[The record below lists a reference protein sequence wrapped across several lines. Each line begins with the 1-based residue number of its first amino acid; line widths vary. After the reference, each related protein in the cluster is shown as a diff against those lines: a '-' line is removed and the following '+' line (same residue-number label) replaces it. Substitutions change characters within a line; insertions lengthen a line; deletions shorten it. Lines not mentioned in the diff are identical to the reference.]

1 MLTMDSKNN
10 RNNNNFYLF
19 EFQNKYFY
27 YDFSQNLILQVTE
40 KLFTIIDK
48 YIKDQCLV
56 QDELVYIESL
66 QKNGLL
72 QYMSQAKS
80 ANSTIMSDIAYLSF
94 APTYNCNFKCSYC
107 FGECG
112 NYFKGNEKSFSHKS
126 LKNMLDCFFYKIFPD
141 AKHYRIDFVS
151 GGEPLLGYP
160 IIKETINYCEN
171 FEAITG
177 KKVSIWMCTNASL
190 ITDEII
196 EFLSH
201 HSVSIGISI
210 DGDKSTN
217 DANRKF
223 ADGRGTYDEIVK
235 GIELIKNNGN
245 VSRKFKSIWGLCT
258 ATNEN
263 CDIVNILTHLKSLG
277 FESVQIRLIR
287 SCEHYEIKKLTN
299 EYERLSQ
306 FLLSKYRNGDL
317 SFLRMILN
325 DNDQFGKILKRIILG
340 NTICKR
346 CDAGINKITICPDG
360 TIYPCDSLVGIS
372 ECLIGTLEN
381 PVLKNE
387 FFKETS
393 VDSIPKCK
401 DCDIKHLCGGDC
413 YYNSLKKSN
422 NIQVPDNEYCQ
433 LQRFLLHLSLVLFMD
448 FQLSNEK
455 LLKTLTKE
463 IIIKEEYHELYG

>member
-1 MLTMDSKNN
+1 MMEVMNKQK
-10 RNNNNFYLF
+10 NNNFYLF
-19 EFQNKYFY
+19 AFQNKYFY
-27 YDFSQNLILQVTE
+27 YDFTQNLILQVTK

-48 YIKDQCLV
+48 YIKEQFLA
-56 QDELVYIESL
+56 QDEIVYIESL

-72 QYMSQAKS
+72 QHMLQTESV
-80 ANSTIMSDIAYLSF
+80 NDDIIPDVAYLSF

-112 NYFKGNEKSFSHKS
+112 NYFKGGKKSFSHES

-160 IIKETINYCEN
+160 IIKETIDYCEN
-171 FEAITG
+171 FESKTG

-190 ITDEII
+190 LTDEII
-196 EFLSH
+196 EFLSL

-217 DANRKF
+217 DINRKF

-235 GIELIKNNGN
+235 GIKLIKNNRN
-245 VSRKFKSIWGLCT
+245 VGRKFKSIWGLCT

-263 CDIVNILTHLKSLG
+263 CDFVKILTHLKSLG

-287 SCEHYEIKKLTN
+287 SCEHYEIEKITN
-299 EYERLSQ
+299 GYEKLSQ
-306 FLLSKYRNGDL
+306 FLLSTYRNGDL

-340 NTICKR
+340 NTISKR
-346 CDAGINKITICPDG
+346 CDAGVNKITICPDG
-360 TIYPCDSLVGIS
+360 TMYPCDSLVGIS

-387 FFKETS
+387 FFKETT
-393 VDSIPKCK
+393 VDTVPKCK
-401 DCDIKHLCGGDC
+401 DCDIRYLCGGDC

-422 NIQVPDNEYCQ
+422 DILIPDNEYCK

-448 FQLSNEK
+448 LQLSNEK
-455 LLKTLTKE
+455 LLKTLTNE
-463 IIIKEEYHELYG
+463 IVIKEGYHELYG